1 MIIASPT
8 RLVGGRADDF
18 RAIARVID
26 IHCSSLFPAAANGP
40 DAPLLHFGRS

>member
-18 RAIARVID
+18 RAIVRVID

-40 DAPLLHFGRS
+40 DAPLLHFGWS